1 MKVPNIFDAE
11 PCTDAVEWLKSQRT
25 LKTAWNSCT
34 RGDWLWWALMHGG
47 VELSQVPCVDF
58 ANDCSKR
65 AKNYADAASAAAYAY
80 ADAAYA
86 YADAASAAASAAA
99 YADAYAASAAYA
111 DAAYVTYA
119 DAAAHAADA
128 ASAAASA
135 AAYVTYADAASATE
149 RKLQADWIRK
159 NIPYPF

>member
-65 AKNYADAASAAAYAY
+65 AKNYAAASAAYADAAYVTYAADAASAAY
-80 ADAAYA
+80 ADAAYAYA

-99 YADAYAASAAYA
+99 YADAYAA
-111 DAAYVTYA
+111 
-119 DAAAHAADA
+119 
-128 ASAAASA
+128 
-135 AAYVTYADAASATE
+135 YADAASATE

>member
-1 MKVPNIFDAE
+1 MPSGAERAYQTTENLERNNPMKVPNIFDAE

-65 AKNYADAASAAAYAY
+65 AKNYAAASAAY

-99 YADAYAASAAYA
+99 YADA
-111 DAAYVTYA
+111 
-119 DAAAHAADA
+119 
-128 ASAAASA
+128 
-135 AAYVTYADAASATE
+135 ASATE